1 MTAEVNSKDTQMS
14 EIPAQTTKVVVV
26 VDDDN
31 ASASAVVEKK
41 IEGEAVVEEEKKVE
55 SGDGDAAAPS
65 PAVVDKSSSFKE
77 ESSIISDLKDYEK
90 KALSELK
97 VKLEEAIL
105 QNKIYKKKEVVKP
118 KQEEEKEKPKP
129 VAAAAEETEKPTVEG
144 SEEKEIS
151 VSEVKTPIVEDKEEK
166 SVEEVKALIEVTEE
180 KKESV
185 EEEEKLIEE
194 EKAEEV
200 VVIVDKDISL
210 WGVPLLPSKCAD
222 STDVLLLKFLRAR
235 DFKVNEALNMLINT
249 LQWRKE
255 YNSDSILDEEMNPEL
270 SSVAYMDGVD
280 REGHP
285 ICLNVYGAFQ
295 NNELYQKTF
304 GTEEQRQQFLRW
316 RVQLME
322 KGIKKLDFSPGGV
335 CSILQINDL
344 KNTPGPS
351 KKELRVATK
360 QAVGLL
366 QDNYPEFVARNIFIN
381 VPFWYYAF
389 NALLSP
395 FLTQRTKSKFVF
407 ARPANVSE
415 TLLKYIPANE
425 IPTKYGGLK
434 RDNDT
439 EFSTEEV
446 TELVLK
452 AGTTETIEIPAPEVG
467 VTIVWDVSVLGWEVT
482 YKEEFVPTD
491 EGSYTI
497 IVQKAKKMAYS
508 EEPIRNSFRNN
519 EPGKVVLT
527 IENGSFKKKRVL
539 YRYKAGANL
548 GEVYYSIANKSNVL
562 AFPAGICPTI
572 GVGGHISGG
581 GQGTLMRKYGL
592 AADNVLDARIV
603 TAKGKILDRKS
614 MGESLFWAIRG
625 GGGASFGVILS
636 WKIKLVDVPPVVTV
650 FTAKRT
656 LEQGATKLV
665 HRWQEIADKFPEDLF
680 ARLSI
685 MRADNSQGEEC
696 MELSWI
702 QSILY
707 FAQSPKGASIDVLLN
722 RTHSRSSFKAKS
734 DFVKTPVPEVGL
746 EGLWKKFLQNTTGM
760 MILDPY
766 GARMSNISSSE
777 TPFPHRDGTLYNI
790 QYYINW
796 SNPNATKASRKW
808 VSEVYNYMTPFVS
821 SSPRSSYLN

>member
-1 MTAEVNSKDTQMS
+1 MTVEVNSKDTQMS
-14 EIPAQTTKVVVV
+14 ETSNKVV
-26 VDDDN
+26 
-31 ASASAVVEKK
+31 VVEKK
-41 IEGEAVVEEEKKVE
+41 IDGEEEETVVENVAVVVEKEEKKIEGGDDNVEEKKVE
-55 SGDGDAAAPS
+55 SGDGDVAVVAAIPS
-65 PAVVDKSSSFKE
+65 SPPAVVEKSSSFKE
-77 ESSIISDLKDYEK
+77 ETSITSDLKDYEK

-118 KQEEEKEKPKP
+118 KEKEEEKEK
-129 VAAAAEETEKPTVEG
+129 VIVVDVAEESVKEAEKPIVDEEG
-144 SEEKEIS
+144 SEEKEIP
-151 VSEVKTPIVEDKEEK
+151 VSEVVEEVKTPIAEKAVEDK
-166 SVEEVKALIEVTEE
+166 SVEDVKTPIEGTEE

-185 EEEEKLIEE
+185 EEEQKPIEATEEKKEPIEE
-194 EKAEEV
+194 EKVEEV
-200 VVIVDKDISL
+200 VVVDKDISL

-235 DFKVNEALNMLINT
+235 DFRVNEALNMLINT

-255 YNSDSILDEEMNPEL
+255 YNCDSILDEEINPDL
-270 SSVAYMDGVD
+270 SSVAFMDGVD

-366 QDNYPEFVARNIFIN
+366 QDNYPEFVARNIFVN

-439 EFSTEEV
+439 EFSTEQV
-446 TELVLK
+446 TELFLK
-452 AGTTETIEIPAPEVG
+452 AGSTETIEIPAPEVG
-467 VTIVWDVSVLGWEVT
+467 ATLVWDVSVLGWEVT
-482 YKEEFVPTD
+482 YKEEFVPSD

-497 IVQKAKKMAYS
+497 IVQKAKKMGYG

-539 YRYKAGANL
+539 YRYK
-548 GEVYYSIANKSNVL
+548 V
-562 AFPAGICPTI
+562 
-572 GVGGHISGG
+572 
-581 GQGTLMRKYGL
+581 
-592 AADNVLDARIV
+592 
-603 TAKGKILDRKS
+603 
-614 MGESLFWAIRG
+614 
-625 GGGASFGVILS
+625 
-636 WKIKLVDVPPVVTV
+636 
-650 FTAKRT
+650 
-656 LEQGATKLV
+656 
-665 HRWQEIADKFPEDLF
+665 
-680 ARLSI
+680 
-685 MRADNSQGEEC
+685 
-696 MELSWI
+696 
-702 QSILY
+702 
-707 FAQSPKGASIDVLLN
+707 
-722 RTHSRSSFKAKS
+722 
-734 DFVKTPVPEVGL
+734 
-746 EGLWKKFLQNTTGM
+746 NT
-760 MILDPY
+760 
-766 GARMSNISSSE
+766 SSS
-777 TPFPHRDGTLYNI
+777 
-790 QYYINW
+790 
-796 SNPNATKASRKW
+796 
-808 VSEVYNYMTPFVS
+808 
-821 SSPRSSYLN
+821 